1 MTLVYKESQH
11 EIVRV
16 GFKVRV
22 SFLVHREPLS
32 DEPLLRFLFYIRSTP
47 SRLSENKSR
56 TQSSLFTYNNTNNV
70 QRKKAHDTQLPG
82 VPTETP
88 LDITQARVI
97 PNHSTPSSTQ
107 PHTYRHHV
115 FSTRSRRQVQQG
127 QAWRRQALLEGSAAT
142 ECRGRGHGHVGR
154 TYLDRQ
160 RTRTVTDIPTGA
172 ARESR

>member
-97 PNHSTPSSTQ
+97 SNHSTASSTQ
-107 PHTYRHHV
+107 THTSTSCLQHAV
-115 FSTRSRRQVQQG
+115 AEANSTRPSAEAASTSRG
-127 QAWRRQALLEGSAAT
+127 ICS
-142 ECRGRGHGHVGR
+142 H
-154 TYLDRQ
+154 
-160 RTRTVTDIPTGA
+160 
-172 ARESR
+172 